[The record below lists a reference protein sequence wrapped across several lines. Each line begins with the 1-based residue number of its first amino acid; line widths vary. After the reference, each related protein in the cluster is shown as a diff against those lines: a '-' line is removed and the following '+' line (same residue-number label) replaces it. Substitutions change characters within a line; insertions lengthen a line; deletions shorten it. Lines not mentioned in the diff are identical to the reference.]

1 MLRQIPE
8 EPVSNVAV
16 WCRRLGLFS
25 VPVAAIAVALAR
37 AHAVEPQASLAVIG
51 GAILVALIALLLFFA
66 ACVIIWQTGRRGLGD
81 ALIGCLLAA
90 LTLAYPAFLAVEAV
104 RLPVLADISTD
115 LFDPPQFSLSSAAL
129 RARGSYR
136 PRSYSPDGAEA
147 QRAAYADIEPI
158 VVDLE
163 ADEAFQLVLD
173 TAKKRG
179 WRVVDQRPPNG
190 RSGVGHIDF
199 MDRTLVMGFDDDV
212 TVRLRPLAGQTRI
225 DMRSTSRNGRH
236 DFGSNAKRI
245 RQFAEELQEGLNDR

>member
-8 EPVSNVAV
+8 EPVSNAAV

-37 AHAVEPQASLAVIG
+37 THAVEPQAALAVLG
-51 GAILVALIALLLFFA
+51 GAILVALVALLLFFA
-66 ACVIIWQTGRRGLGD
+66 ACVVIWQSGRRGLGE
-81 ALIGCLLAA
+81 ALIGFLLAA
-90 LTLAYPAFLAVEAV
+90 LTLAYPAYLAVEAV
-104 RLPVLADISTD
+104 RLPVLADVSTD
-115 LFDPPQFSLSSAAL
+115 LADPPQFSLSKAAL
-129 RARGSYR
+129 EARGSYR
-136 PRSYSPDGAEA
+136 PRPFSPDAADA
-147 QRAAYADIEPI
+147 QRAAYSDIEPI

-173 TAKKRG
+173 TAKNHG

-190 RSGVGHIDF
+190 RSGVGHVDF
-199 MDRTLVMGFDDDV
+199 MVRTLVMGFDDDI

-236 DFGSNAKRI
+236 DFGANAKRI
-245 RQFAEELQEGLNDR
+245 RQFAEELQEGLNEK